1 MPWCRRKRT
10 IVMRL
15 KRKITVPIA
24 INRPIGIKT
33 IPQII
38 AVPRTSAYSDTW
50 SGTNEALTHIQILS
64 SG

>member
-1 MPWCRRKRT
+1 MPWRRRKRT

-15 KRKITVPIA
+15 KRKITMPIA

-38 AVPRTSAYSDTW
+38 AVPRTSAYSDT
-50 SGTNEALTHIQILS
+50 GKRYERGVNAYPNT
-64 SG
+64 